1 MQIFNRNRQETNNS
15 KESRYKRTSTAAAA
29 AAADGSPESPS
40 AAPDGEGDAW
50 PRWVEGEEESTGT
63 YARRKGSTVRLD
75 GTQET
80 QENTRGFTS
89 SATRS
94 GGEACWG
101 EPAPWSAEGEEEEL
115 YARRKILECKN
126 RKESQE
132 KKQEMQEN
140 EVSGWG
146 FTWSEGELPG
156 DAGCAGI
163 ACLGRVP

>member
-1 MQIFNRNRQETNNS
+1 MRPGGRLRCPPLARLSVSHIPALPHLPPSPRFS
-15 KESRYKRTSTAAAA
+15 SLSTAT
-29 AAADGSPESPS
+29 PPLPS
-40 AAPDGEGDAW
+40 TPVLPPHQPPPLAGGD
-50 PRWVEGEEESTGT
+50 R
-63 YARRKGSTVRLD
+63 STVRLD

-80 QENTRGFTS
+80 QENTRGLTS

-101 EPAPWSAEGEEEEL
+101 EPAPWSAEGEEDEL